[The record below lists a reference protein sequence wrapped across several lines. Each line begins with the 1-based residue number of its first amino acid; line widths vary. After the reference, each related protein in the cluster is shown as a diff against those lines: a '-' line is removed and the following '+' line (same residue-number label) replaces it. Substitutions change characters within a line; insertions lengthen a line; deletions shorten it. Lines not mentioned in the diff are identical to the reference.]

1 MKAAVLK
8 AINVLEYDDVPE
20 PETGPNQ
27 IKVKIAY
34 AGICGTDPE
43 VISGT
48 FGMGTLPE
56 GAIGQNYKRPV
67 PPGLGVLGHEAAGTI
82 VEIGKD
88 VKGDYKIGQKVAMN
102 FRSACGAC
110 YYCTNGMEHFCDY
123 VSPASGAM
131 AEYAVYPENDI
142 FPVPEDT
149 PLEEAA
155 MVEPL
160 SVAVHTMDI
169 GKVKVGDSVII
180 TGAGTIGLLLLQLA
194 QRAGASKVLVSE
206 PFEAKRKL
214 ALELGA
220 DRVVDPIHED
230 LLAISN
236 EFTDERGYNVCFEC
250 SGQLKVAEQL
260 VLLAERCGT
269 VVWAAV
275 YPHEARIPVS
285 PFYMYTKELTIR
297 GVLISPYSFPRS
309 VAMLPKM
316 NLKPMIKIFPMKDV
330 KQAFEAH
337 RKGEGIKI
345 LLKP

>member
-8 AINVLEYDDVPE
+8 AVNVVEYDDVPE

-43 VISGT
+43 MIAGK

-56 GAIGQNYKRPV
+56 GAIGEKYKRPV

-88 VKGDYKIGQKVAMN
+88 VKGEYKIGQKVAMN

-123 VSPASGAM
+123 VTPASGAM

-149 PLEEAA
+149 PLELAA

-180 TGAGTIGLLLLQLA
+180 TGAGTIGLMLLQLA
-194 QRAGASKVLVSE
+194 QKSGASKILVSE

-316 NLKPMIKIFPMKDV
+316 NLKPMIKIFPMKEV
-330 KQAFEAH
+330 NRAFEAH